1 MIISIK
7 MMMMRLYMAP
17 LLLVM
22 RHNPLHKK
30 PNISKTRTRKAKKK
44 ILKHPW
50 VWLPSVPHA
59 PSLPH
64 TCLFVWPEAVR
75 LWASEVSWVRV
86 EALECAVYLLV
97 VLPTVFACVCA

>member
-7 MMMMRLYMAP
+7 MMMTRLYMAP

-22 RHNPLHKK
+22 PPNRHHARA
-30 PNISKTRTRKAKKK
+30 NIRKTSTRKPKKK

-59 PSLPH
+59 PSLPP
-64 TCLFVWPEAVR
+64 TCLFVWPEAVW
-75 LWASEVSWVRV
+75 LWASEVSWVHV
-86 EALECAVYLLV
+86 EAFESAVYLLAL
-97 VLPTVFACVCA
+97 LPIVFACVCA